1 MAAHPVPPLTFDT
14 TFDPQ
19 TGVPVPVAPGV
30 LRLTAPNS
38 GPFTFKG
45 TNTFI
50 LGTERVAVVDP
61 GPSSDVHLKA
71 ILDTVDKRPVEAI
84 ILTHTHRDHSDL
96 VERLQAAVDAPLWF
110 GGRHRPSRKRRL
122 FEVDWVRGDSDYD
135 LVPDRELKDGER
147 IAVAGRELDVI
158 ATPGHCSNHLCFG
171 LAGTP
176 VMLSGDHVM
185 GWSTTMIAVPDG
197 SMGAY
202 FESLRKVIALPY
214 QQYLPA
220 HGGPIADGPQF
231 ARRLLAHREM
241 RNEQI
246 LTAVAGG
253 ARSTAQLLAAIYP
266 GLAAKLVPAARMTL
280 GAHIEYLA
288 DQGRLRIRRGLL
300 GTVVEPA

>member
-1 MAAHPVPPLTFDT
+1 MAAAPPPPLSFDT
-14 TFDPQ
+14 TFDPE
-19 TGVPVPVAPGV
+19 TGSPVDVAPGV
-30 LRLTAPNS
+30 VRITAPNA

-50 LGTERVAVVDP
+50 IGTDRVAIVDP
-61 GPSSDVHLKA
+61 GPFGEKHLWA
-71 ILDTVDKRPVEAI
+71 IVNHVGDRPVEAI

-96 VERLQAAVDAPLWF
+96 VKELQAGVKAPLWF

-122 FEVDWVRGDSDYD
+122 LEVDWVRGDSDYD

>member
-122 FEVDWVRGDSDYD
+122 FEVDWVRRDSDYD
-135 LVPDRELKDGER
+135 LVPDRTLADGEH
-147 IAVAGRELDVI
+147 IDVAGIGLEVI

-171 LAGTP
+171 LAGTET
-176 VMLSGDHVM
+176 MLSGDHVM
-185 GWSTTMIAVPDG
+185 GWSTTMVAVPDG

-202 FESLRKVIALPY
+202 LGSLRKVVALPY
-214 QQYLPA
+214 RAYLPA
-220 HGGPIADGPQF
+220 HGGTIADGPRY
-231 ARRLLAHREM
+231 ARQLLAHREM

-246 LTAVAGG
+246 VRAVQGG
-253 ARSTAQLLAAIYP
+253 ARNSAQLLAAVYP
-266 GLAAKLVPAARMTL
+266 KLAANLLPAARMTL
-280 GAHIEYLA
+280 GAHVEYLS
-288 DQGRLRIRRGLL
+288 DSGRLRLRRGLF
-300 GTVVEPA
+300 GAVIEPA